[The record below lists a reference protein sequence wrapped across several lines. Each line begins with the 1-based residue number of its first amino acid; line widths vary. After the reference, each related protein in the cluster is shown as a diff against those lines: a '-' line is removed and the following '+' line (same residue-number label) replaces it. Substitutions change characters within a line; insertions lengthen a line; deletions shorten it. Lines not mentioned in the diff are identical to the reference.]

1 MRKGM
6 ASQPYC
12 SAHFLALA
20 RNTVA
25 FSFLFPSFTSILP
38 IRIVKLTNQK
48 GNEHRLPFFPCCEE
62 EIGSDADTA
71 MSEQRETF
79 SRSPDVLIIG
89 GGVIGCSIAY
99 HLTRRG
105 CRNVV
110 VIEKNT
116 IGTGSTAKAAGG
128 IRQQFSC
135 ESNVRM
141 AMYSVDFFEHFHE
154 RLELPPDAGGVD
166 FHQVGYL
173 FLLSTKEAFTTFK
186 QAATFQQGLGLPVEV
201 LTAEQVGTRWPWLSV
216 NDVAGAT
223 YCPTDGYG
231 SPHEVTQ
238 AFAAQAR
245 RLGASFVEGAAV
257 SAITR
262 KGARIVTVETNRGSF
277 SPGIVV
283 ICAGAWSGELGR
295 LAGVEIP
302 VHPLRRMCFTTD
314 PFDAIPHDAPMTIEM
329 PNTFH
334 FRPEGSGFMLG
345 ASDQHE
351 PYSFNTT
358 VNWEWLNTV
367 VEDAVKRVPLLEQ
380 ARIHHGWAGLY
391 EMSPDHNAILGPISG
406 MENLLV
412 ATGFSGH
419 GFMQSPATG
428 MIISEFILDGQAH
441 TIDVSDLGIERF
453 STGRFNSEK
462 HVI

>member
-1 MRKGM
+1 
-6 ASQPYC
+6 
-12 SAHFLALA
+12 
-20 RNTVA
+20 
-25 FSFLFPSFTSILP
+25 
-38 IRIVKLTNQK
+38 
-48 GNEHRLPFFPCCEE
+48 
-62 EIGSDADTA
+62 
-71 MSEQRETF
+71 MSTEKETF
-79 SRSPDVLIIG
+79 SRFPDVLIIG

-110 VIEKNT
+110 VVERHT
-116 IGTGSTAKAAGG
+116 IGSGSTAKAAGG

-135 ESNVRM
+135 EANVRL

-166 FHQVGYL
+166 FHQIGYL
-173 FLLSTKEAFTTFK
+173 FLLSTQEAFTTFERS
-186 QAATFQQGLGLPVEV
+186 AALQQRLGLPVEV
-201 LTAEQVGTRWPWLSV
+201 LTPEQVGNRWPWLSV
-216 NDVAGAT
+216 NDIVGAT

-231 SPHEVTQ
+231 SPHEVMQ
-238 AFAAQAR
+238 GFATQAR
-245 RLGASFVEGAAV
+245 RLGASFVEGADV

-262 KGARIVTVETNRGSF
+262 QGARIMTVETNRGSF
-277 SPGIVV
+277 SPGVV
-283 ICAGAWSGELGR
+283 IICAGAWSGELGR

-302 VHPLRRMCFTTD
+302 VQPLRRMCFVTD

-334 FRPEGSGFMLG
+334 FRPEGAGFMLG
-345 ASDQHE
+345 TSDQDE
-351 PYSFNTT
+351 PYGFNTT
-358 VNWEWLNTV
+358 MNWQWLSRV
-367 VEDAVKRVPLLEQ
+367 VEDAVKRVPVFEQ

-391 EMSPDHNAILGPISG
+391 ETSPDHNAILGPIPEV
-406 MENLLV
+406 ENLLV

-419 GFMQSPATG
+419 GVMQSPATG
-428 MIISEFILDGQAH
+428 MIMSEFILDGKAH

-453 STGRFNSEK
+453 STGRLNPEK